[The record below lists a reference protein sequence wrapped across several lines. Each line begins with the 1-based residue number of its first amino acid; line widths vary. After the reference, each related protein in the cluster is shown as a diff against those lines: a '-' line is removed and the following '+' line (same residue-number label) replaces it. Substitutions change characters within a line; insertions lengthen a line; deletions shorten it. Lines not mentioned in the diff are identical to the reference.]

1 MRLNGPQSKI
11 TVILDTFRERTPR
24 GKPREDRK
32 RLEWCCHKPKD
43 ATDHWPR
50 PELKR
55 GREGLSPSAVVPNL
69 FGTRDRFYGASEVA
83 QMVKNRL
90 AMQETRVW
98 SLGQEDTLEK
108 RMKTHFSVLDWKIP
122 CTEEPGGLQS
132 MAGGKRVRHKWV
144 TKHQQYIHKFQSIFY
159 STLLPTYMIDWS
171 PQMDNRS
178 KSNYRNQG

>member
-1 MRLNGPQSKI
+1 MLWPELYSMSPNSYVKFYQVPQNTTVFGDWVFKEVTRVKWGLSGPQSKI

-24 GKPREDRK
+24 GKPCEDRK

-55 GREGLSPSAVVPNL
+55 GREGLSSRAVVPNL
-69 FGTRDRFYGASEVA
+69 FGTRDQFYGASKVA

-90 AMQETRVW
+90 AMQETQVW

-108 RMKTHFSVLDWKIP
+108 RMAIHSSILVWRSP
-122 CTEEPGGLQS
+122 WTEEPGGLQS
-132 MAGGKRVRHKWV
+132 MGSQSVRH
-144 TKHQQYIHKFQSIFY
+144 
-159 STLLPTYMIDWS
+159 D
-171 PQMDNRS
+171 
-178 KSNYRNQG
+178 